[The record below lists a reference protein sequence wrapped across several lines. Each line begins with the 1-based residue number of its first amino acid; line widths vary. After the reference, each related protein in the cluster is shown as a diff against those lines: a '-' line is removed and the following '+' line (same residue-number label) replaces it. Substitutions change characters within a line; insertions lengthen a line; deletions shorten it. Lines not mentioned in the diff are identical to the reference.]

1 MAFAFQTVNKSGEIV
16 FCRAWKVFELGD
28 SKII

>member
-1 MAFAFQTVNKSGEIV
+1 MAFAFQTVNKSGEV
-16 FCRAWKVFELGD
+16 AFCRACKAFELGE